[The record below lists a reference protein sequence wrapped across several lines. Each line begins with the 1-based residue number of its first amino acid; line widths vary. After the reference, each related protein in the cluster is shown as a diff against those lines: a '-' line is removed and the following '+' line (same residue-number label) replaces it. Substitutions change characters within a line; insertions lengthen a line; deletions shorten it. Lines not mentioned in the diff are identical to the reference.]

1 MRNDIW
7 KMVLSSS
14 PVATQLPMQ
23 PPFQQETNQLVAH
36 LLRHQSGRIV
46 ATLARVFGARHLD
59 LAEDVVQD
67 ALVKA
72 LQQWPF
78 KGIPEN
84 PAGWLTLVAKNRA
97 LDLLRRDAS
106 LAYKISEVERLG
118 EPNLQASL
126 HRPTPQVEMDDQLA
140 LILMCSHPALP
151 IECQVA
157 LTLKTVCGFS
167 TAEIARAFLTPEA
180 TIAQRLVRAKRQIRE
195 RGIVIDPPSAD
206 ELSQRLES
214 VLRVIYLMFNEGY
227 SASSGDYLVR
237 TDLCEEAIRLASLLL
252 EHRQSQTHA
261 VHALLALMLLQAA
274 RLPARTQADGGF
286 VLFRDQDRSL
296 WDGRLIALGLR
307 HFGESAGGDQLTT
320 YHLQAEIAA
329 VYSTAESDAEISWE
343 KITDLYLQLYSLEP
357 TPIVA
362 LNGAIARSLWQGPGA
377 GLRALDEIS
386 SHPALRNYHRLPAAR
401 AELQRQL
408 GDYPAAVESYQIALK
423 SPCSGSERRF
433 LEEQL
438 AAVRK

>member
-1 MRNDIW
+1 VRKTNG
-7 KMVLSSS
+7 LALP
-14 PVATQLPMQ
+14 PVATQLQMK

-72 LQQWPF
+72 LQHWPF

-97 LDLLRRDAS
+97 LDLLRRDDS
-106 LAYKISEVERLG
+106 LAHKISEVERLS
-118 EPNLQASL
+118 EPALHSASFRQPAP
-126 HRPTPQVEMDDQLA
+126 HTEMDDQLA

-151 IECQVA
+151 IECQVS

-180 TIAQRLVRAKRQIRE
+180 TIAQRLVRAKRQIRA
-195 RGIVIDPPSAD
+195 RGIVIDPPSPD
-206 ELSQRLES
+206 ELPQRLES

-227 SASSGDYLVR
+227 SASSGDDLVR
-237 TDLCEEAIRLASLLL
+237 TELCEEAIRLASLLL

-286 VLFRDQDRSL
+286 VLFRNQDRSL
-296 WDGRLIALGLR
+296 WDGGLIALGLR
-307 HFGESAGGDQLTT
+307 HFGESAGGDRLTT

-329 VYSTAESDAEISWE
+329 VYATAASDAEISWE
-343 KITDLYLQLYSLEP
+343 KITELYLQLYSIEP

-362 LNGAIARSLWQGPGA
+362 LNGAIARALWQGPEA
-377 GLRALDEIS
+377 GLLALDEIS
-386 SHPALRNYHRLPAAR
+386 SHPAMRNYHLFPAAR
-401 AELQRQL
+401 AELLRQL
-408 GDYPAAVESYQIALK
+408 GDYPAAAESYQIALQ

-438 AAVRK
+438 AAVRR